1 MVKIYQTLDEAL
13 EDIGFN
19 GRKRIATLLNGL
31 NAPKKFDYGQ
41 QAFDEIMK
49 WLFNFLQSQEITR
62 EHTSVFLQM
71 FCDVVANA
79 YREDIQI
86 HGAETVQASCYLG
99 NLGILLGTKQ
109 TRGFFTS
116 EQLALLKSGQNVQS
130 TDERHGGGYGT
141 RSFFE
146 YGKGLLLLPEQK
158 EIHVSMSLDT
168 KFNKEFG

>member
-1 MVKIYQTLDEAL
+1 MVRFYQTLDEAL

-19 GRKRIATLLNGL
+19 GRKRVATLLNGL
-31 NAPKKFDYGQ
+31 NAAKKFDYGQ
-41 QAFDEIMK
+41 PAFDEIMK
-49 WLFNFLQSQEITR
+49 WLFNFLQNQKIAR

-71 FCDVVANA
+71 FCDVAANA

-99 NLGILLGTKQ
+99 NQGILLGTKQ
-109 TRGFFTS
+109 TRGFLRP
-116 EQLALLKSGQNVQS
+116 EQLELLRSGKNVPS
-130 TDERHGGGYGT
+130 TDERGCGGHGT

-146 YGKGLLLLPEQK
+146 YGKGLLLLEKEK

-168 KFNKEFG
+168 KFDERFG